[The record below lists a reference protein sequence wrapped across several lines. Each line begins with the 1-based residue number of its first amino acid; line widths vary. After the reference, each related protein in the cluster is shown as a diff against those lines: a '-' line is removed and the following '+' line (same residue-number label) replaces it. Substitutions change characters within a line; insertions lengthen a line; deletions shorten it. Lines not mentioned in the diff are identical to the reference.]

1 MSLTPTPVTAALAG
15 TFSGLTWPW
24 VWPYFSGA
32 AALDTVWLM
41 LGTIVL
47 IGLPAHAF
55 VLGFRPARTVNAGAV
70 DHALLLRVATWLA
83 GAVTAALLLSA
94 LRGSA

>member
-1 MSLTPTPVTAALAG
+1 MNLTPTPVTAAMAG
-15 TFSGLTWPW
+15 AFSGLTWPW
-24 VWPYFSGA
+24 VWPYFSGV

-41 LGTIVL
+41 LGTVVL

-55 VLGFRPARTVNAGAV
+55 VLGFRPARPVVAKAV
-70 DHALLLRVATWLA
+70 DAALLLRVASWLA
-83 GAVTAALLLSA
+83 SAVTAALVLSA